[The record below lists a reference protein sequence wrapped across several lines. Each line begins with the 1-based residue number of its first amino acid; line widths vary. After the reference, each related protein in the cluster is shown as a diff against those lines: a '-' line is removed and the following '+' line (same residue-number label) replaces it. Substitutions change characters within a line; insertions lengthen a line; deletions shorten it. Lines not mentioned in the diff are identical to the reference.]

1 MKFYTN
7 ILQWGNSLL
16 LREVVNGE
24 RVCRKVRYSPTL
36 YAPVNSPTEWKT
48 LKGQYVTPVQ
58 HNTIKEAKEWVE
70 NYKNQ
75 PELVHGS
82 TMYSYNYIADE
93 YPNRINYDVDQILIV
108 TIDIEVEC
116 ENGFP
121 SPEEA
126 VEPLLSI
133 TVKNHTSKKFVV
145 WGVGKF
151 QNNRDDVTYVEC
163 SDELHLIKE
172 FLSFW
177 ESHQPDIITGWNT
190 EFFDIPYL
198 CNRIEKLCGEDEV
211 KRLSPWRSV
220 FSREVFKMG
229 RKHQVFDIQG
239 VSHLD
244 YFDLYR
250 KFTYTA
256 QESYR
261 LDHIAFVELG
271 DRKDGN
277 PYETFSEWYQKDF
290 QSFIEYNI
298 MDVEIVDRLEDKMK
312 LIELLL
318 TMAYDAKVNYMDVL
332 GSTKYWDILIYNYL
346 REKNIVIPQKR
357 KAEKAEKF
365 EGAYVKDPQVG
376 MHKWVMSFDLNSLYP
391 HLIMQYNISTET
403 LVAQEKVP
411 NMSVDKLLNKEVD
424 TSILK
429 GVTLTPN
436 GALFKTNKQG
446 FLPELMQS
454 MYNDRSKFKKL
465 MLEAQQD
472 YENTKD
478 PKLLKDISKYN
489 NIQMAKKISLNSVY
503 GAIGNAYFRYY
514 DLLVAEA
521 ITTSGQLAIRWIERA
536 VNQYLNKL
544 LKTDNKDYVI
554 ASDTDSVY
562 VVFDELVNK
571 VYSNGENTE
580 KIVAFLDSVAKNKIE
595 PFMDKSY
602 QELHQYVNSYEQ
614 KMQMARE
621 VIADKGIWTAKKRYV
636 LNVHNSEGVQYKQ
649 AKLKVMGLEVVKSST
664 PAPVRAKLK
673 EALSIIMNGNEK
685 ELNTFIQTFREE
697 FMNLSPE
704 EIAYPRSV
712 NGLDK
717 FADTNQMFA
726 KGAPIHCK
734 GAILYNHLIK
744 KNRLSRKYPYIQEG
758 DKIKF
763 INLKQPNLY
772 QCSAFSF
779 ITNLPKEL
787 DLHKMIDYD
796 TQFEKSFIDPLNVI
810 VSTIGWVV
818 DKSYGT
824 QGSLEDFFS

>member
-1 MKFYTN
+1 
-7 ILQWGNSLL
+7 
-16 LREVVNGE
+16 
-24 RVCRKVRYSPTL
+24 
-36 YAPVNSPTEWKT
+36 
-48 LKGQYVTPVQ
+48 
-58 HNTIKEAKEWVE
+58 
-70 NYKNQ
+70 
-75 PELVHGS
+75 
-82 TMYSYNYIADE
+82 
-93 YPNRINYDVDQILIV
+93 
-108 TIDIEVEC
+108 
-116 ENGFP
+116 
-121 SPEEA
+121 
-126 VEPLLSI
+126 
-133 TVKNHTSKKFVV
+133 
-145 WGVGKF
+145 
-151 QNNRDDVTYVEC
+151 
-163 SDELHLIKE
+163 
-172 FLSFW
+172 
-177 ESHQPDIITGWNT
+177 
-190 EFFDIPYL
+190 
-198 CNRIEKLCGEDEV
+198 
-211 KRLSPWRSV
+211 
-220 FSREVFKMG
+220 
-229 RKHQVFDIQG
+229 
-239 VSHLD
+239 
-244 YFDLYR
+244 
-250 KFTYTA
+250 
-256 QESYR
+256 
-261 LDHIAFVELG
+261 
-271 DRKDGN
+271 
-277 PYETFSEWYQKDF
+277 
-290 QSFIEYNI
+290 
-298 MDVEIVDRLEDKMK
+298 
-312 LIELLL
+312 
-318 TMAYDAKVNYMDVL
+318 
-332 GSTKYWDILIYNYL
+332 
-346 REKNIVIPQKR
+346 
-357 KAEKAEKF
+357 
-365 EGAYVKDPQVG
+365 
-376 MHKWVMSFDLNSLYP
+376 
-391 HLIMQYNISTET
+391 
-403 LVAQEKVP
+403 
-411 NMSVDKLLNKEVD
+411 
-424 TSILK
+424 
-429 GVTLTPN
+429 
-436 GALFKTNKQG
+436 
-446 FLPELMQS
+446 
-454 MYNDRSKFKKL
+454 

-824 QGSLEDFFS
+824 QGSLEDFFN

>member
-1 MKFYTN
+1 
-7 ILQWGNSLL
+7 
-16 LREVVNGE
+16 
-24 RVCRKVRYSPTL
+24 
-36 YAPVNSPTEWKT
+36 
-48 LKGQYVTPVQ
+48 
-58 HNTIKEAKEWVE
+58 
-70 NYKNQ
+70 
-75 PELVHGS
+75 
-82 TMYSYNYIADE
+82 
-93 YPNRINYDVDQILIV
+93 
-108 TIDIEVEC
+108 
-116 ENGFP
+116 
-121 SPEEA
+121 
-126 VEPLLSI
+126 
-133 TVKNHTSKKFVV
+133 
-145 WGVGKF
+145 
-151 QNNRDDVTYVEC
+151 
-163 SDELHLIKE
+163 
-172 FLSFW
+172 
-177 ESHQPDIITGWNT
+177 
-190 EFFDIPYL
+190 
-198 CNRIEKLCGEDEV
+198 
-211 KRLSPWRSV
+211 
-220 FSREVFKMG
+220 
-229 RKHQVFDIQG
+229 
-239 VSHLD
+239 
-244 YFDLYR
+244 
-250 KFTYTA
+250 
-256 QESYR
+256 
-261 LDHIAFVELG
+261 
-271 DRKDGN
+271 
-277 PYETFSEWYQKDF
+277 
-290 QSFIEYNI
+290 
-298 MDVEIVDRLEDKMK
+298 
-312 LIELLL
+312 
-318 TMAYDAKVNYMDVL
+318 MDVL

-357 KAEKAEKF
+357 KSEKAEKF

-391 HLIMQYNISTET
+391 HLIMQYNISPET
-403 LVAQEKVP
+403 LYSQEKVQ
-411 NMSVDKLLNKEVD
+411 NMSVNKLLNKEVD

-436 GALFKTNKQG
+436 GALFKTDKQG

-465 MLEAQQD
+465 MLEAQQE

-514 DLLVAEA
+514 DLLIAEA
-521 ITTSGQLAIRWIERA
+521 ITTSGQLSIRWIERA

-562 VVFDELVNK
+562 ITFDELVDK

-580 KIVAFLDSVAKNKIE
+580 KIVSFLDSVAKNKIE

-744 KNRLSRKYPYIQEG
+744 KNRLSRKYAYIQEG

-779 ITNLPKEL
+779 ITSLPKEL
-787 DLHKMIDYD
+787 DLHSMIDYD

-818 DKSYGT
+818 DKSFGT
-824 QGSLEDFFS
+824 QGTLDAFFE

>member
-48 LKGQYVTPVQ
+48 LKGQYVTPIQ

-121 SPEEA
+121 SPEA
-126 VEPLLSI
+126 AAEPLLSI
-133 TVKNHTSKKFVV
+133 TVKNHQSKKFVV

-151 QNNRDDVTYVEC
+151 QNDRDDVTYVEC

-172 FLSFW
+172 FLAFW

-198 CNRIEKLCGEDEV
+198 CNRIEKSCGEDEV

-346 REKNIVIPQKR
+346 REKNIVIPQK
-357 KAEKAEKF
+357 KHNSKAEKF

-503 GAIGNAYFRYY
+503 GAIGNVYFRYY

-544 LKTDNKDYVI
+544 LQTDNKDYVI

-571 VYSNGENTE
+571 VYPDGEKTE
-580 KIVAFLDSVAKNKIE
+580 KIVSFLDSVARDKIE
-595 PFMDKSY
+595 PFMDKCY
-602 QELHQYVNSYEQ
+602 TDLHQYVNSYEQ

-664 PAPVRAKLK
+664 PAPVRAKLR

-685 ELNTFIQTFREE
+685 ELNTFIQTFRED

-717 FADTNQMFA
+717 FGDANQMFA

-734 GAILYNHLIK
+734 GAILYNHLIR
-744 KNRLSRKYPYIQEG
+744 KNKLGRKYPYIQEG

-779 ITNLPKEL
+779 ITKLPKEL
-787 DLHKMIDYD
+787 DLHKMVDYD

-810 VSTIGWVV
+810 VSTIGWLV

>member
-312 LIELLL
+312 LIELCL

-346 REKNIVIPQKR
+346 REKNIVISQKR

-664 PAPVRAKLK
+664 LAPVRAKLK

>member
-312 LIELLL
+312 LIELCL